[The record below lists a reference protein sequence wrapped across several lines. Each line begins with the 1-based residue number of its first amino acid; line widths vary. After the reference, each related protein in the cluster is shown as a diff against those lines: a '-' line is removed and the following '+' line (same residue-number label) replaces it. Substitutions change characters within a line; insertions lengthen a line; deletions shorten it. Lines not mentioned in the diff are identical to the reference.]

1 MRGGS
6 GTHQDSDDAD
16 SPIINLWPFFNGSCY
31 SGFDGP
37 EGFFAVYD
45 KLFRDI
51 YDIDGRDLGSEKQ
64 TEFYS
69 FGNENSD
76 QVEVFQFYSQ
86 WSGFVTQLSFSW
98 EDEYN
103 TLEAPNRQVK
113 RAMEKEN
120 KKKRDV
126 ARKKYM
132 ETVRALVDY
141 VKKRDIRYIR
151 FERELRKRREEEE
164 LARARKIQE
173 TKEKKKQQRKAMRE
187 QMQGDIEE
195 EEKFRV
201 EERKTAFL
209 LADLSDD
216 EVVVEVNGNEGMLQ
230 EDVSDDDGD
239 ASEGEDDVEEEIY
252 ACEICK

>member
-1 MRGGS
+1 
-6 GTHQDSDDAD
+6 
-16 SPIINLWPFFNGSCY
+16 
-31 SGFDGP
+31 
-37 EGFFAVYD
+37 
-45 KLFRDI
+45 
-51 YDIDGRDLGSEKQ
+51 
-64 TEFYS
+64 
-69 FGNENSD
+69 
-76 QVEVFQFYSQ
+76 
-86 WSGFVTQLSFSW
+86 
-98 EDEYN
+98 
-103 TLEAPNRQVK
+103 
-113 RAMEKEN
+113 MEKEN

-230 EDVSDDDGD
+230 EDASDDDGD
-239 ASEGEDDVEEEIY
+239 YSEGEDDVEEEIY